1 MAYLPKLE
9 ERESLHPGILPDVLT
24 HCAAFAHRIT
34 CSCVRGN
41 LIEGCLVES
50 PDSVIKIYD
59 RWGKFYDLVFKDVF
73 HEGRN
78 VGVDMLDLQPG
89 EKLLEVG
96 VGTGLSLPL
105 YPSTSEIIAIDIS
118 SKMLEKAKEK
128 VHKMS
133 LKNVELAVMDA
144 QNMAYEDNTF
154 DCVTACYV
162 VSAAPDPHKVV
173 SEICRVCKP
182 GGRVV
187 FINHFKSKKFLLAKF
202 EELINGVC
210 KKFGW
215 ETTLDLEPLL
225 EANNLTLERQERVNI
240 FDYWRAVLC
249 INSDK

>member
-1 MAYLPKLE
+1 MRPSPTGFPYSC
-9 ERESLHPGILPDVLT
+9 ER
-24 HCAAFAHRIT
+24 R
-34 CSCVRGN
+34 N
-41 LIEGCLVES
+41 LIEGCKVES
-50 PDSVIKIYD
+50 PDTVIKIYD

-78 VGVDMLDLQPG
+78 VCVDMLDMQPG

-105 YPSTSEIIAIDIS
+105 YPSTAEIIAIDIS

-128 VHKMS
+128 VEKMG
-133 LKNVELAVMDA
+133 LQNVDLSVMDA
-144 QNMAYEDNTF
+144 QNMAYVDNTF

-187 FINHFKSKKFLLAKF
+187 FINHFKSQKFLLAKF

-215 ETTLDLEPLL
+215 ETTLDLELLL
-225 EANNLTLERQERVNI
+225 EANNLILERQERVNI

-249 INSDK
+249 INSDE